1 MLLQHHL
8 KALRLPVFLAEYRK
22 VAGRC
27 AQDKADY
34 ATFLLRLAELELL
47 ERERKGTDR
56 RIRAARFP
64 APKSLD
70 DFDFGAVPSLNKKQV
85 LELARCEWIDRR
97 QAVVLLGNPGTGKTH
112 LAIALGQAAAQRGY
126 GVRFFTAAGLVNA
139 LVEARNEKALLRL
152 QGQLGKTPLLVIDEL
167 GYVPFSKT
175 GAELLF
181 EIFSQRYEAGSVLVT
196 SNLPFAEWT
205 TVLGGE
211 RLTAAL
217 LDRLTHHVHILPIEG
232 ESYRLAQSR
241 RHKAQRNPPVAPQD
255 PRQTP
260 TPKQDE
266 PPAPDPNP
274 VDREKP
280 DPDHPDAD
288 RHEQEKPAPENVN
301 REDES

>member
-1 MLLQHHL
+1 MSTNPQPPEMLLHHHL

-22 VAGRC
+22 TATQC

-47 ERERKGTDR
+47 ERERKGTER

-64 APKSLD
+64 APKSMD
-70 DFDFGAVPSLNKKQV
+70 DFDFGAAPSLNKKQV

-97 QAVVLLGNPGTGKTH
+97 EAIVLLGNPGTGKTH
-112 LAIALGQAAAQRGY
+112 LAIALGLAACQRGY
-126 GVRFFTAAGLVNA
+126 SVRFFTAAELVNA

-152 QGQLGKTPLLVIDEL
+152 QAQLSKVPFLVIDEL

-181 EIFSQRYEAGSVLVT
+181 EIFSQRYEQGSVLVT

-205 TVLGGE
+205 GVLGSE

-241 RHKAQRNPPVAPQD
+241 RRKQQQNK
-255 PRQTP
+255 P
-260 TPKQDE
+260 TTERD
-266 PPAPDPNP
+266 
-274 VDREKP
+274 
-280 DPDHPDAD
+280 
-288 RHEQEKPAPENVN
+288 N
-301 REDES
+301 REDPS

>member
-1 MLLQHHL
+1 MSTNPQPPEMLLQHHL

-22 VAGRC
+22 TATQC

-34 ATFLLRLAELELL
+34 ATFLWRLAERELL
-47 ERERKGTDR
+47 ERERKGTER

-70 DFDFGAVPSLNKKQV
+70 DFDFGAAPSLNKKQV

-97 QAVVLLGNPGTGKTH
+97 EAIVLLGNPGTGKTH
-112 LAIALGQAAAQRGY
+112 LAIALGLAACQRGY
-126 GVRFFTAAGLVNA
+126 SVRFFTAAELVNA

-152 QGQLGKTPLLVIDEL
+152 QAQLSKAALLVIDEL

-181 EIFSQRYEAGSVLVT
+181 EIFSQRYEQGSVLVT

-205 TVLGGE
+205 GVLGSE

-241 RHKAQRNPPVAPQD
+241 RRKQQQNK
-255 PRQTP
+255 P
-260 TPKQDE
+260 TTERD
-266 PPAPDPNP
+266 
-274 VDREKP
+274 DRE
-280 DPDHPDAD
+280 DP
-288 RHEQEKPAPENVN
+288 
-301 REDES
+301 S